1 MDWRDNLP
9 CESERAGGGWVV
21 TGGLD
26 NTIKIWDFSLPTLST
41 KPSTTLFPTQPVH
54 AVAWHPSRPTE
65 VASAPLPSLSVR
77 SDEGSSGF
85 SETALKESSWKHEIE
100 VWDTRRVYFPK
111 VAIKTEEPI
120 SSDSL

>member
-1 MDWRDNLP
+1 MP